1 MAGTAHRFE
10 GGSLGP
16 RTRPPLRHDHI
27 DPETAARNP
36 AILGNVTKAH
46 EGKAGVY
53 GAVLIE
59 GMVRIGDEIEVL
71 D

>member
-1 MAGTAHRFE
+1 M
-10 GGSLGP
+10 
-16 RTRPPLRHDHI
+16 RHDHI

>member
-1 MAGTAHRFE
+1 MFCGGSPRATLNGRRDSEHLLNVYKNWVGRREGTFRLRFE
-10 GGSLGP
+10 
-16 RTRPPLRHDHI
+16 
-27 DPETAARNP
+27 
-36 AILGNVTKAH
+36 
-46 EGKAGVY
+46 AGVY